1 MDLAYTRFDIRV
13 STIPNL
19 HVFMEL
25 IVNPDILLFI
35 YKYAQIIFVLEIS
48 LPIVG
53 HVHFSAHSITITTRD
68 TGDAG
73 NTGDAKDAG
82 GGAENA

>member
-1 MDLAYTRFDIRV
+1 MDLAYTKFDIRV
-13 STIPNL
+13 STISNL

-35 YKYAQIIFVLEIS
+35 YKYVQIIFILEIS

-53 HVHFSAHSITITTRD
+53 LVQ
-68 TGDAG
+68 
-73 NTGDAKDAG
+73 
-82 GGAENA
+82 